1 MAKRIVVID
10 GHPDGGGRR
19 YCHALADAYA
29 DGAREGGHTVERI
42 VVGQLDFPLL
52 RRNEDFDGGTLP
64 ATILKAQDQI
74 RAADHLVLVFPLWL
88 GSMPALLKGFI
99 EQVFSHGFALKAN
112 EKGGMPHRQLKGK
125 SARLIVTMG
134 MPALFYRWF
143 YRAHSLKSLER
154 NILGFAGINPVKS
167 VVIGRVDA
175 IGTIGRDNWL
185 KRVHKLGR
193 KAS

>member
-1 MAKRIVVID
+1 MPRRVLVID
-10 GHPDGGGRR
+10 GHPDGGGKR

-29 DGAREGGHTVERI
+29 DGAREGGYEVDRL

-52 RRNEDFDGGTLP
+52 RRNEDFDGGTPP
-64 ATILKAQDQI
+64 ATILKAQEQI

-99 EQVFSHGFALKAN
+99 EQAFSHGFALKAN

-154 NILGFAGINPVKS
+154 NILGFAGISPVKS
-167 VVIGRVDA
+167 LVIGRVDA
-175 IGTIGRDNWL
+175 IGAAGRDDWL

-193 KAS
+193 KAG

>member
-1 MAKRIVVID
+1 MPRRILVID
-10 GHPDGGGRR
+10 GHPDGKGRR
-19 YCHALADAYA
+19 YCHALADAYEK
-29 DGAREGGHTVERI
+29 GAREAGHEVDRI
-42 VVGQLDFPLL
+42 NIGELDFPLL

-64 ATILKAQDQI
+64 AAIANAQERFRHAEHI
-74 RAADHLVLVFPLWL
+74 VLVFPLWL

-99 EQVFSHGFALKAN
+99 EQLFSHGFALKAS

-125 SARLIVTMG
+125 SARLILTMG

-154 NILGFAGINPVKS
+154 NILGFAGISPVRS
-167 VVIGRVDA
+167 LVIGRVDA
-175 IGTIGRDNWL
+175 IGTAGRETWL

-193 KAS
+193 QAG